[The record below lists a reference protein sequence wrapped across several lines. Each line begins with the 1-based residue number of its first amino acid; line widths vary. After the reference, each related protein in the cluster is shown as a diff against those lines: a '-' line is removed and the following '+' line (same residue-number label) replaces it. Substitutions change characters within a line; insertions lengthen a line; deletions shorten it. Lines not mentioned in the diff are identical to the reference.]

1 MLPFARSIA
10 PGRPPVTSRWRI
22 LDWELQLSQMRLLE
36 MAVVPI
42 QDALE
47 HVDVVRH
54 LPRRV
59 ALARIENHLSFD
71 SEMLERAIEPLGLAH
86 GIVRVV
92 QAIEDQR
99 GRAGIADEGRRRIAG
114 ERIAV
119 LPRIAQIPFVA
130 GRETFRLEFGL
141 LVEDACARD
150 GRLEAVR
157 LRDREGRPLRNSR

>member
-1 MLPFARSIA
+1 MGHAMLRVGCSQQSRNPVRRKSLTRNKPIPMLPFARSIA

-71 SEMLERAIEPLGLAH
+71 SEMLERAIEP
-86 GIVRVV
+86 
-92 QAIEDQR
+92 
-99 GRAGIADEGRRRIAG
+99 
-114 ERIAV
+114 
-119 LPRIAQIPFVA
+119 
-130 GRETFRLEFGL
+130 
-141 LVEDACARD
+141 
-150 GRLEAVR
+150 
-157 LRDREGRPLRNSR
+157 